1 MASRK
6 KPTSAAMH
14 EMRRLQHLGAEHME
28 GNFQHWVIENHCM
41 LVDLVLAVAA
51 DENMSTEAASFRV
64 FQDCL
69 KMERHHLQVNLG
81 QQIDSEGDVDTE
93 EAA

>member
-41 LVDLVLAVAA
+41 LVDLVLAVGRRKHVYRGRIVPRLSRLPEDGASPLA
-51 DENMSTEAASFRV
+51 GQSGST
-64 FQDCL
+64 D
-69 KMERHHLQVNLG
+69 
-81 QQIDSEGDVDTE
+81 
-93 EAA
+93 